1 MSNGHVLKPIPRS
14 LQHSTF
20 SIQHCAGADGQ
31 GHVMLF
37 SFNPMYRGGTVGS
50 YAFVLNT
57 ILHFDSLNPGR

>member
-1 MSNGHVLKPIPRS
+1 
-14 LQHSTF
+14 
-20 SIQHCAGADGQ
+20 
-31 GHVMLF
+31 MLF